1 MYDAAGY
8 DNRSVVWDGAS
19 PDALIPGSAAAG
31 TYFYVLDLGTGTEPI
46 TGFIQLV
53 R

>member
-1 MYDAAGY
+1 MGPYCPM
-8 DNRSVVWDGAS
+8 R
-19 PDALIPGSAAAG
+19 LIPGSAPAG
-31 TYFYVLDLGTGTEPI
+31 TYFYVLELRAGAEAM